1 MRAVCIV
8 FGVPPHY
15 LTLSFLYDESQAQ
28 PQATELR
35 KKGEGDVIGIQQ
47 QSGGDGGKRAVYFK
61 MSLYHWLD
69 LSEII

>member
-15 LTLSFLYDESQAQ
+15 LILSFLYDESQAQ

-35 KKGEGDVIGIQQ
+35 QKKGRE
-47 QSGGDGGKRAVYFK
+47 
-61 MSLYHWLD
+61 MWLEFSSSQEEMEEKGQFI
-69 LSEII
+69 LRCLCTTG